1 MTFILESKI
10 KHGNRGQGKAL
21 ENDKSI
27 EAPVRQNVG
36 STKKF

>member
-10 KHGNRGQGKAL
+10 KHGNRGHGKAL

-27 EAPVRQNVG
+27 EAASSERIKH
-36 STKKF
+36 KK